1 MRGFVICV
9 TIEKDAVLPLFIE
22 ALKED
27 TECLGHERP
36 LIADGKASQRELHG
50 GQSVSRTKFLSRGL
64 SEKERFFV

>member
-50 GQSVSRTKFLSRGL
+50 GKVFAEPNSSRAALARKSN
-64 SEKERFFV
+64 SFV